1 MLFPIDDIDDALM
14 NGNFLKLAKT
24 ISSIEDKEPTV
35 ISYLEA
41 LSPKNTPIIGIT
53 GPPGAGKSTLI
64 SAMIEIWIS
73 EGKRIAV
80 LSVDP
85 SSPFHHGAILG
96 DRIRMKDWYLHPNV
110 FIRSLASRG
119 HLGGLTSSM
128 IELTTLLQSLS
139 FDIIILETVGVGQSE
154 VEVAAL
160 ADTTIVV
167 FVPEAGDEVQMM
179 KSGLMEVA
187 NLFVVNKSDRPDAE
201 IFSNHLK
208 QMIMTNVYKA
218 NVPKVINTI
227 AAQKVGLIE
236 LVEAIY
242 EQQHLLEKSDQKL
255 KGIMAKVIQIITAHQ
270 LNKLDYPTI
279 EHNVKI
285 EIANGNANL
294 FNIAKQF
301 MV

>member
-41 LSPKNTPIIGIT
+41 LSTKNTPIIGIT

>member
-1 MLFPIDDIDDALM
+1 MLFPIDDIDDALI